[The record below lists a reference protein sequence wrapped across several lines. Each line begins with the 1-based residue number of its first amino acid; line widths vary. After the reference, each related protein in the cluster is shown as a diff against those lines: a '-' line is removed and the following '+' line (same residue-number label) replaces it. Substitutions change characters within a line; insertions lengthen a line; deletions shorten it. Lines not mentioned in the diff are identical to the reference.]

1 MLSWSTEAAF
11 PNTSRTFCRI
21 GEREMEI
28 VEGFQTFRYLFFN
41 PVSIDAIL
49 RGFPGFEA
57 FFPEGACFC
66 AGADFAALAAGFAGG
81 ADFAAL
87 AAGFAA
93 GSVFAIIPFLNG
105 FTL

>member
-1 MLSWSTEAAF
+1 MLSWPTEAAF
-11 PNTSRTFCRI
+11 PNTSRTFCRT

-49 RGFPGFEA
+49 RGFPGFEV
-57 FFPEGACFC
+57 FFAGGACFF
-66 AGADFAALAAGFAGG
+66 AGADFATG
-81 ADFAAL
+81 ASFAAL

-93 GSVFAIIPFLNG
+93 GADFAIIPFL
-105 FTL
+105 